1 MLQRG
6 MNFVPLLL
14 KEDKE
19 REMELKRIVIEN
31 YRGKNFDFEPD
42 RVNLFFKEN
51 GFGKTSLCDAIRYG
65 LTGLIPKDDVRN
77 TKVRILFANGL
88 DAERS
93 RAKLTSC
100 RMGGE
105 KVTEAKLNDE
115 IMAAVHNTLD
125 EIKIVSSTE
134 VFSSLKP
141 GDFLKL
147 LLKYIPEQLDFET
160 VMHYFSKPSK
170 EIIDECS
177 LIFPSMPEKFD
188 IDQIQAAY
196 EYFFAERRSLK
207 AILQKREGYLNGLY
221 AVKPERTLDAID
233 RDITSLAVQEKE
245 AANLDKKMREYNAAK
260 QKFDSQNQRIKEL
273 EQKIKDIGDMKMPD
287 EEALKGL
294 EKKRADAEKLKLQAS
309 SNLAAVKSN
318 IQLFERTLAG
328 LDTKKCPIS
337 EKLLC
342 TTDKTVVREE
352 ITGLLEQNRKL
363 QADLEREIKERD
375 EALMAY
381 SADKAKY
388 DAQRRA
394 YDALLKCQSDLKV
407 YKENLAVVPD
417 KPEAQLNLGSI
428 TEKKAALSKEKKNY
442 EEYQKKTQAQ
452 KEVDELRRKTK
463 VYDYIVEALGDKG
476 EVKKAILSYYLS
488 MFSDTCNV
496 CAQTFAP
503 GYEIRF
509 EAEDGVKT
517 MVRTPKSKDFVSLD
531 ALSNGERI
539 ITTFVLMDMLNQLSG
554 TKLLFIDNVEALD
567 KENLVALKNLIEN
580 PDFQSRYDH
589 IFVCGVNHASV
600 EEVFDDMIAAFL

>member
-1 MLQRG
+1 
-6 MNFVPLLL
+6 
-14 KEDKE
+14 
-19 REMELKRIVIEN
+19 MELKKIVIEN

-77 TKVRILFANGL
+77 TKVRIQFTNGL
-88 DAERS
+88 EVERS

-100 RMGGE
+100 KINGE

-160 VMHYFSKPSK
+160 VMHYFTQLTD
-170 EIIDECS
+170 EITDECS
-177 LIFPSMPEKFD
+177 LIFPLMPEKFD
-188 IDQIQAAY
+188 IDQIQTAY

-207 AILQKREGYLNGLY
+207 AILQKREGYLNGLHAGMPCRTLEAIEQDITNL
-221 AVKPERTLDAID
+221 AVK
-233 RDITSLAVQEKE
+233 EKE
-245 AANLDKKMREYNAAK
+245 AASLDKKMREYNTAK
-260 QKFDSQNQRIKEL
+260 QKFDFQNQRIKEL
-273 EQKIKDIGDMKMPD
+273 NQRIKDIGDVKKPD
-287 EEALKGL
+287 EEALKAL
-294 EKKRADAEKLKLQAS
+294 EKKRADVEKLKLQAS
-309 SNLAAVKSN
+309 GNLATAKSN

-328 LDTKKCPIS
+328 LNTSKCPLS

-342 TTDKTVVREE
+342 TTDKTIVKDEM
-352 ITGLLEQNRKL
+352 TGLLEKKRKL
-363 QADLEREIKERD
+363 LADLEGEIKKQD
-375 EALMAY
+375 EALTSY
-381 SADKAKY
+381 SADKTKY
-388 DAQRRA
+388 NAQKRA
-394 YDALLKCQSDLKV
+394 YDTLLRCQSDLKV
-407 YKENLAVVPD
+407 YEENLVVLPD
-417 KPEAQLNLGSI
+417 KPEAQLNLVFI
-428 TEKKAALSKEKKNY
+428 TEKKAALSREKKDY
-442 EEYQKKTQAQ
+442 EEYQKKIEVQ
-452 KEVDELRRKTK
+452 KEVDEIRGKTK

-488 MFSDTCNV
+488 VFSDTCNI

-509 EAEDGVKT
+509 EADDGVKT
-517 MVRTPKSKDFVSLD
+517 MVKTPKSKDFVSLD
-531 ALSNGERI
+531 ALSNGEHI

-567 KENLVALKNLIEN
+567 KDNLIALKNLLEN
-580 PDFQSRYDH
+580 PDFQNRYDH
-589 IFVCGVNHASV
+589 IFICGVNHTSV
-600 EEVFDDMIAAFL
+600 EEVFYDMIATFL

>member
-1 MLQRG
+1 
-6 MNFVPLLL
+6 
-14 KEDKE
+14 
-19 REMELKRIVIEN
+19 MELKRIVIEN

-42 RVNLFFKEN
+42 RVNLFFREN

-77 TKVRILFANGL
+77 TKVRILFGNGL
-88 DAERS
+88 DIERS

-160 VMHYFSKPSK
+160 VIHYFSKPSK

-221 AVKPERTLDAID
+221 AVKPDRTLDAID
-233 RDITSLAVQEKE
+233 QDITNLAVQEKE
-245 AANLDKKMREYNAAK
+245 AASLDKKTREYNTAK
-260 QKFDSQNQRIKEL
+260 QKRDFQELRIKEL
-273 EQKIKDIGDMKMPD
+273 KQKIKDIGDVKTPD
-287 EEALKGL
+287 EETLKKL
-294 EKKRADAEKLKLQAS
+294 EKKRVDSEKLKLQAS
-309 SNLAAVKSN
+309 GNLATVKNN

-342 TTDKTVVREE
+342 TTDKTIVKEE
-352 ITGLLEQNRKL
+352 MTELLEKNRKL
-363 QADLEREIKERD
+363 QADLEHEIKKQD
-375 EALMAY
+375 EDLTAY
-381 SADKAKY
+381 SVDKAKY

-394 YDALLKCQSDLKV
+394 YDTLLKYQSDLRV
-407 YKENLAVVPD
+407 YEENLAVVPD
-417 KPEAQLNLGSI
+417 KPQTQLNFKSI
-428 TEKKAALSKEKKNY
+428 EEKKAALSREKKNY
-442 EEYQKKTQAQ
+442 EDYQKKTEVQ
-452 KEVDELRRKTK
+452 KEVNELRRKIK

-476 EVKKAILSYYLS
+476 EVKNAILSYYLS
-488 MFSDTCNV
+488 MFSDTCNI

-503 GYEIRF
+503 GYELRF
-509 EAEDGVKT
+509 EADDGVRT
-517 MVRTPKSKDFVSLD
+517 MVKTPKNKDFVSLD

-539 ITTFVLMDMLNQLSG
+539 ITTFVMMDMLNQLSG

-567 KENLVALKNLIEN
+567 KDNLIALKNLIEN

-589 IFVCGVNHASV
+589 IFICGVNHTSV
-600 EEVFDDMIAAFL
+600 EEAFNDMIATFL